1 MTQITELPR
10 VQLHFFSEGCDL
22 FTQGP
27 FRSTSLTEDETE
39 EDMNPR
45 SQTVFVNVSVCSLP
59 VRLFALRRGVGKEA
73 VCCMFYCVLNFKA
86 RFLINAFWNN
96 RPEG

>member
-73 VCCMFYCVLNFKA
+73 VCCMLYCVLNFKA